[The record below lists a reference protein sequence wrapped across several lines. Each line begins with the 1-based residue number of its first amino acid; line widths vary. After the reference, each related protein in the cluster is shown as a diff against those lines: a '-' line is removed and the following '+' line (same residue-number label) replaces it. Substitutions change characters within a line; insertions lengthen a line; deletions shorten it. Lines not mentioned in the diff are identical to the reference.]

1 MKFICSLFVIFIL
14 ISCSDNISLMN
25 PPKPEKIPFVLEKHG
40 DVRTDY
46 YYWLRDD
53 SRSDQKIINYLKDE
67 NIYSDLWFE
76 NNVDYQSSILNELIN
91 QLPDKEVS
99 FPVDNY
105 GISYFSKSYDSKQ
118 LDVYFRKIDNK
129 EEVIFDP
136 NTKFETQDYYQ
147 AGRVNPNPINT
158 IAAFSED
165 NDGRRKYIIK
175 FINLVTKE
183 LISDELQGTTGSVVW
198 NNAGDTVYYLKKDPI
213 TLITNKV
220 YKHVIGDTQDK
231 DTLVYEEVDPEFS
244 ININKSTSKDF
255 LMINI
260 EKTNS
265 NEIKIVDL
273 NINKKNLYTFLPRE
287 ENHLY
292 RIDHI
297 ESYFYI
303 RSNSNSPNYKIMVT
317 ESKSLTNINDADEI
331 ISHNEDIYIQDFL
344 ITRDFLLLEIRTNG
358 LPGIRTYDKTTL
370 KHRDI
375 NFKDQSYYASLL
387 SSRYAEYDKNIIHY
401 YYSSLNTPPAIYSV
415 DLLSDKSLKVWQKE
429 IINFDES
436 EYEIKR
442 LFNEVRDGTMVPST
456 LVYKKGND
464 FKRPI
469 LFYGYGS
476 YGNNTES
483 SFRESL
489 IPLLNRGFIIAYLN
503 IRGGGEMGKYWYE
516 EGRMLNKMN
525 TFFDFND
532 SVKALLEKGY
542 GDKNN
547 VFARGGSAGGLLMG
561 AIINL
566 EPELYSGV
574 ISGVPFVD
582 VLTTMS
588 DPTIPLTTFEYDE
601 WGNPDNYDEYFY
613 MKKYSPYDKIES
625 LNYPAVLVT
634 SSLFDSQV
642 QYFEPAKYVP
652 KLREYSTSDNPIL
665 LKMNLIGGHGGKSG
679 RINSFEERSLEASFL
694 LNLVKKADQS

>member
-292 RIDHI
+292 RIDHV

-442 LFNEVRDGTMVPST
+442 VFNEVRDGTMVPST

-489 IPLLNRGFIIAYLN
+489 IPLLNRGFIISYLN

-613 MKKYSPYDKIES
+613 MKKYSPYDNIES

>member
-67 NIYSDLWFE
+67 NTYSDLWFK
-76 NNVDYQSSILNELIN
+76 NKVDYQSSILNELIN

-99 FPVDNY
+99 FPVDNN

-129 EEVIFDP
+129 EEVILDP
-136 NTKFETQDYYQ
+136 NAKFETQEYYQ

-175 FINLVTKE
+175 FINLTTKQ

-198 NNAGDTVYYLKKDPI
+198 NNSGNTVYYLKKDPI

-220 YKHVIGDTQDK
+220 YKHVIGDPQDK
-231 DTLVYEEVDPEFS
+231 DTLVYEEVDQEFS
-244 ININKSTSKDF
+244 INIYKSTSKKF

-273 NINKKNLYTFLPRE
+273 NNNKKNLNTFLPRE

-292 RIDHI
+292 RIDHV

-303 RSNSNSPNYKIMVT
+303 RSNSNSPNYKLMVS
-317 ESKSLTNINDADEI
+317 ESGSLTNINQADEI

-344 ITRDFLLLEIRTNG
+344 ITKDFLLLEIRTNG

-375 NFKDQSYYASLL
+375 NFKDESYYASLL

-415 DLLSDKSLKVWQKE
+415 DLLSNNPLKVWQKE
-429 IINFDES
+429 IINFDEN

-442 LFNEVRDGTMVPST
+442 VFNEVRDGTMVPST

-613 MKKYSPYDKIES
+613 MKKYSPYDNIES

>member
-1 MKFICSLFVIFIL
+1 
-14 ISCSDNISLMN
+14 MN

-67 NIYSDLWFE
+67 NMYSDLWFE

-292 RIDHI
+292 RIDHV

-613 MKKYSPYDKIES
+613 MKKYSPYDNIES

-652 KLREYSTSDNPIL
+652 KLREYSKSDNPIL

>member
-1 MKFICSLFVIFIL
+1 
-14 ISCSDNISLMN
+14 MN

-67 NIYSDLWFE
+67 NTYSDLWFK
-76 NNVDYQSSILNELIN
+76 NKVDYQSSILNELIN

-99 FPVDNY
+99 FPVDNN

-129 EEVIFDP
+129 EEVILDP
-136 NTKFETQDYYQ
+136 NAKFETQEYYQ

-175 FINLVTKE
+175 FINLTTKQ

-198 NNAGDTVYYLKKDPI
+198 NNSGNTVYYLKKDPI

-220 YKHVIGDTQDK
+220 YKHVIGDPQDK
-231 DTLVYEEVDPEFS
+231 DTLVYEEVDQEFS
-244 ININKSTSKDF
+244 INIYKSTSKKF

-273 NINKKNLYTFLPRE
+273 NNNKKNLNTFLPRE

-292 RIDHI
+292 RIDHV

-303 RSNSNSPNYKIMVT
+303 RSNSNSPNYKLMVS
-317 ESKSLTNINDADEI
+317 ESGSLTNINQADEI

-344 ITRDFLLLEIRTNG
+344 ITKDFLLLEIRTNG

-375 NFKDQSYYASLL
+375 NFKDESYYASLL

-415 DLLSDKSLKVWQKE
+415 DLLSNNPLKVWQKE
-429 IINFDES
+429 IINFDEN

-442 LFNEVRDGTMVPST
+442 VFNEVRDGTMVPST

-613 MKKYSPYDKIES
+613 MKKYSPYDNIES

>member
-129 EEVIFDP
+129 EEVVLDP
-136 NTKFETQDYYQ
+136 NIKFETQDYYQ

-198 NNAGDTVYYLKKDPI
+198 NNSGDTVYYLKKDPI

-292 RIDHI
+292 RIDHV

-317 ESKSLTNINDADEI
+317 ESKSLTNINEADEI

-613 MKKYSPYDKIES
+613 MKKYSPYDNIES

>member
-1 MKFICSLFVIFIL
+1 
-14 ISCSDNISLMN
+14 MN

-67 NIYSDLWFE
+67 NTYSDLWFK
-76 NNVDYQSSILNELIN
+76 NKVDYQSSILNELIN
-91 QLPDKEVS
+91 QLPDEEVS
-99 FPVDNY
+99 FPVDNN

-129 EEVIFDP
+129 EEVILDP
-136 NTKFETQDYYQ
+136 NAKFETQEYYQ

-175 FINLVTKE
+175 FINLTTKQ

-198 NNAGDTVYYLKKDPI
+198 NNSGNTVYYLKKDPI

-220 YKHVIGDTQDK
+220 YKHVIGDPQDK
-231 DTLVYEEVDPEFS
+231 DTLVYEEVDQEFS
-244 ININKSTSKDF
+244 INIYKSTSKKF

-273 NINKKNLYTFLPRE
+273 NNNKKNLNTFLPRE

-292 RIDHI
+292 RIDHV

-303 RSNSNSPNYKIMVT
+303 RSNSNSPNYKLMVS
-317 ESKSLTNINDADEI
+317 ESGSLTNINQADEI

-344 ITRDFLLLEIRTNG
+344 ITKDFLLLEIRTNG

-375 NFKDQSYYASLL
+375 NFKDESYYASLL
-387 SSRYAEYDKNIIHY
+387 SSRYAEYDKNIVHY

-415 DLLSDKSLKVWQKE
+415 DLLSNNSLKVWQKE
-429 IINFDES
+429 IINFDEN

-442 LFNEVRDGTMVPST
+442 VFNEVRDGTMVPST

-566 EPELYSGV
+566 KPELYSGV

-613 MKKYSPYDKIES
+613 MKKYSPYDNIES

>member
-1 MKFICSLFVIFIL
+1 MKFIYSLFVIFIL

-67 NIYSDLWFE
+67 NIYSDLWFK
-76 NNVDYQSSILNELIN
+76 NKLDYQSSILNELIN

-105 GISYFSKSYDSKQ
+105 GISYFSRSYDSKQ

-129 EEVIFDP
+129 EEVILDP
-136 NTKFETQDYYQ
+136 NTKFEKQEYYQ

-165 NDGRRKYIIK
+165 NNGRRKYIIK
-175 FINLVTKE
+175 FINLATKE
-183 LISDELQGTTGSVVW
+183 LIGDELQGTTGSVVW

-220 YKHVIGDTQDK
+220 YKHVIGDPQDK
-231 DTLVYEEVDPEFS
+231 DTLVYEEVDQEFS
-244 ININKSTSKDF
+244 INIYKSTSKEF

-265 NEIKIVDL
+265 NEIKIIDL
-273 NINKKNLYTFLPRE
+273 NDNKKNLNTFLPRE

-292 RIDHI
+292 RIDHV

-317 ESKSLTNINDADEI
+317 ESGSLTNINEADEI

-375 NFKDQSYYASLL
+375 NFKDESYYASLL

-415 DLLSDKSLKVWQKE
+415 DLLSDNSLKVWQKE
-429 IINFDES
+429 IINFDENK
-436 EYEIKR
+436 YEIKR
-442 LFNEVRDGTMVPST
+442 VFNEVRDGTMVPST
-456 LVYKKGND
+456 LVYKKSND

-532 SVKALLEKGY
+532 SVKAILKKGY

-613 MKKYSPYDKIES
+613 MKKYSPYDNIES

-679 RINSFEERSLEASFL
+679 RVNSFEERSIEASFL

>member
-129 EEVIFDP
+129 EEVVLDP

-183 LISDELQGTTGSVVW
+183 LISDELQGTSGSVVW
-198 NNAGDTVYYLKKDPI
+198 NNSGDTVYYLKKDPI

-292 RIDHI
+292 RIDHV

-317 ESKSLTNINDADEI
+317 ESKSLTNINEADEI

-613 MKKYSPYDKIES
+613 MKKYSPYDNIES

>member
-1 MKFICSLFVIFIL
+1 MKFIYSLFVIFIL

-67 NIYSDLWFE
+67 NIYSDLWFK
-76 NNVDYQSSILNELIN
+76 NKLDYQSSILNELIN

-105 GISYFSKSYDSKQ
+105 GISYFSRSYDSKQ

-129 EEVIFDP
+129 EEVILDP
-136 NTKFETQDYYQ
+136 NTKFEKQEYYQ

-165 NDGRRKYIIK
+165 NNGRRKYIIK
-175 FINLVTKE
+175 FINLATKE
-183 LISDELQGTTGSVVW
+183 LIGDELQGTTGSVVW

-220 YKHVIGDTQDK
+220 YKHVIGDPQDK
-231 DTLVYEEVDPEFS
+231 DTLVYEEVDQEFS
-244 ININKSTSKDF
+244 INIYKSTSKEF

-265 NEIKIVDL
+265 NEIKIIDL
-273 NINKKNLYTFLPRE
+273 NDNKKNLNTFLPRE

-292 RIDHI
+292 RIDHV

-317 ESKSLTNINDADEI
+317 ESGSLTNINEADEI

-375 NFKDQSYYASLL
+375 NFKDESYYASLL

-415 DLLSDKSLKVWQKE
+415 DLLSDNSLKVWQKE
-429 IINFDES
+429 IINFDENK
-436 EYEIKR
+436 YEIKR
-442 LFNEVRDGTMVPST
+442 VFNEVRDGTMVPST
-456 LVYKKGND
+456 LVYKKSND

-613 MKKYSPYDKIES
+613 MKKYSPYDNIES

-679 RINSFEERSLEASFL
+679 RVNSFEERSIEASFL

>member
-118 LDVYFRKIDNK
+118 LDVYFRKIYNK

-198 NNAGDTVYYLKKDPI
+198 NNSGDTVYYLKKDPI

-292 RIDHI
+292 RIDHV

-317 ESKSLTNINDADEI
+317 ESKSLNNINEADEI

-613 MKKYSPYDKIES
+613 MKKYSPYDNIES

>member
-129 EEVIFDP
+129 EEVVLDP

-198 NNAGDTVYYLKKDPI
+198 NNSGDTVYYLKKDPI

-292 RIDHI
+292 RIDHV

-317 ESKSLTNINDADEI
+317 ESKSLNNINEADEI

-613 MKKYSPYDKIES
+613 MKKYSPYDNIES

>member
-1 MKFICSLFVIFIL
+1 MKFICSLLVIFIL

-67 NIYSDLWFE
+67 NIYSDLWFK

-118 LDVYFRKIDNK
+118 LDVYFRKIDSK
-129 EEVIFDP
+129 EEVILDP
-136 NTKFETQDYYQ
+136 NIKFETQEYYQ

-175 FINLVTKE
+175 FINLTTKE

-220 YKHVIGDTQDK
+220 YKHVIGDPQDK
-231 DTLVYEEVDPEFS
+231 DTLVYEEDDPEFS

-273 NINKKNLYTFLPRE
+273 NNNKKNLYTFLPRE

-292 RIDHI
+292 RIDHV

-303 RSNSNSPNYKIMVT
+303 RSNSKSPNYKIMVT
-317 ESKSLTNINDADEI
+317 ESKSLTNINQADEI

-344 ITRDFLLLEIRTNG
+344 ITRDFLLLDIRTNG

-415 DLLSDKSLKVWQKE
+415 DLLSDSTSKVWQKE
-429 IINFDES
+429 IINFDEN

-613 MKKYSPYDKIES
+613 MKKYSPYDNIES

>member
-129 EEVIFDP
+129 EEVILDP

-198 NNAGDTVYYLKKDPI
+198 NNSGDTVYYLKKDPI

-292 RIDHI
+292 RIDHV

-317 ESKSLTNINDADEI
+317 ESKSLNNINEADEI

-613 MKKYSPYDKIES
+613 MKKYSPYDNIES

-679 RINSFEERSLEASFL
+679 RINSFEERSIEASFL

>member
-53 SRSDQKIINYLKDE
+53 SRSDRKIINYLKDE
-67 NIYSDLWFE
+67 NTYSDLWFK
-76 NNVDYQSSILNELIN
+76 NKVDYQSSILNELIN

-198 NNAGDTVYYLKKDPI
+198 NNSGDTVYYLKKDPI

-273 NINKKNLYTFLPRE
+273 NNNKKNLKTFLPRE

-292 RIDHI
+292 RIDHV

-303 RSNSNSPNYKIMVT
+303 RSNSNSPNYKLMVS
-317 ESKSLTNINDADEI
+317 ESGSLTNINQADEI

-613 MKKYSPYDKIES
+613 MKKYSPYDNIES

>member
-118 LDVYFRKIDNK
+118 LDVYFRKINNK

-183 LISDELQGTTGSVVW
+183 LINDELQGTTGSVVW
-198 NNAGDTVYYLKKDPI
+198 NNSGDTVYYLKKDPI

-220 YKHVIGDTQDK
+220 YKHVIGDPQDK
-231 DTLVYEEVDPEFS
+231 DTLVYEEFDPEFS
-244 ININKSTSKDF
+244 INIDKSTSKEF
-255 LMINI
+255 LIINI

-265 NEIKIVDL
+265 NEIKNIDL

-292 RIDHI
+292 RIDHV

-317 ESKSLTNINDADEI
+317 ESKSLTNINEADEI

-375 NFKDQSYYASLL
+375 NFKDESYYASLL

-613 MKKYSPYDKIES
+613 MKKYSPYDNIES

>member
-292 RIDHI
+292 RIDHV

-317 ESKSLTNINDADEI
+317 ESKSLTNINEADEI

-442 LFNEVRDGTMVPST
+442 VFNEVRDGTMVPST

-489 IPLLNRGFIIAYLN
+489 IPLLNRGFIISYLN

-613 MKKYSPYDKIES
+613 MKKYSPYDNIES

>member
-67 NIYSDLWFE
+67 NTYSDLWFK
-76 NNVDYQSSILNELIN
+76 NKVDYQSSILNELIN
-91 QLPDKEVS
+91 QLPDKEIS
-99 FPVDNY
+99 FPVDNN

-129 EEVIFDP
+129 EEVILDP
-136 NTKFETQDYYQ
+136 NTKFETQEYYQ

-175 FINLVTKE
+175 FINLTTKQ

-198 NNAGDTVYYLKKDPI
+198 NNSGDTVYYLKKDPI

-220 YKHVIGDTQDK
+220 YKHVIGDPQDK
-231 DTLVYEEVDPEFS
+231 DTLVYEEVDQEFS
-244 ININKSTSKDF
+244 INIYKSTSKKF

-273 NINKKNLYTFLPRE
+273 NNNKKNLSTFLPRE

-292 RIDHI
+292 RIDHV

-303 RSNSNSPNYKIMVT
+303 RSNSNSPNYKLMVT
-317 ESKSLTNINDADEI
+317 ESGSLTNINEADEI

-344 ITRDFLLLEIRTNG
+344 ITKDFLLLEIRTNG
-358 LPGIRTYDKTTL
+358 LPGIRTYDKRTL

-375 NFKDQSYYASLL
+375 SFKDGSYYASLL

-415 DLLSDKSLKVWQKE
+415 DLLSNNSLKVWQKE
-429 IINFDES
+429 IINFDEN

-442 LFNEVRDGTMVPST
+442 VFNEVRDGTMVPST

-566 EPELYSGV
+566 EPDIYSGV

-613 MKKYSPYDKIES
+613 MKKYSPYDNIES

>member
-198 NNAGDTVYYLKKDPI
+198 NNSGDTVYYLKKDPI

-292 RIDHI
+292 RIDHV

-317 ESKSLTNINDADEI
+317 ESKSLTNINEADEI

-613 MKKYSPYDKIES
+613 MKKYSPYDNIES

>member
-292 RIDHI
+292 RIDHV

-442 LFNEVRDGTMVPST
+442 VFNEVRDGTMVPST
-456 LVYKKGND
+456 LVYKKGID

-489 IPLLNRGFIIAYLN
+489 IPLLNRGFIISYLN

-613 MKKYSPYDKIES
+613 MKKYSPYDNIES

-652 KLREYSTSDNPIL
+652 KLREYSKSDNPIL

>member
-1 MKFICSLFVIFIL
+1 
-14 ISCSDNISLMN
+14 MN
-25 PPKPEKIPFVLEKHG
+25 PPKPDKIPFVLEKHG

-67 NIYSDLWFE
+67 NIYSDLWFK
-76 NNVDYQSSILNELIN
+76 NKVDYQSSILNELIN

-99 FPVDNY
+99 FPVDNN

-118 LDVYFRKIDNK
+118 LDVYFRKIDSK

-136 NTKFETQDYYQ
+136 NLKFETQEYYQ

-175 FINLVTKE
+175 FINLVNKQ

-220 YKHVIGDTQDK
+220 YKHVIGDPQDK
-231 DTLVYEEVDPEFS
+231 DTLVYEEFDPEFS
-244 ININKSTSKDF
+244 INIDKSTSKEF
-255 LMINI
+255 LIINI

-273 NINKKNLYTFLPRE
+273 NNNKKNISTFLPRE

-292 RIDHI
+292 RIDHV
-297 ESYFYI
+297 ESYFYV
-303 RSNSNSPNYKIMVT
+303 RSNSNSPNYKLMVT
-317 ESKSLTNINDADEI
+317 ESGSLTNINEADEI

-344 ITRDFLLLEIRTNG
+344 ITKDFLLLEIRTNG
-358 LPGIRTYDKTTL
+358 LPGIRTYDKRTL

-375 NFKDQSYYASLL
+375 SFKDESYYASLL

-415 DLLSDKSLKVWQKE
+415 DLLSDNSLKVWQKE
-429 IINFDES
+429 IINFDEK

-442 LFNEVRDGTMVPST
+442 VFNEVRDGTMVPST

-532 SVKALLEKGY
+532 SVKVLLGKGY

-601 WGNPDNYDEYFY
+601 WGNPDNYEEYFY
-613 MKKYSPYDKIES
+613 MKKYSPYDNIES

-679 RINSFEERSLEASFL
+679 KINSFEERSLEASFL

>member
-1 MKFICSLFVIFIL
+1 
-14 ISCSDNISLMN
+14 MN
-25 PPKPEKIPFVLEKHG
+25 PPKPDKIPFVLEKHG

-67 NIYSDLWFE
+67 NIYSDLWFK
-76 NNVDYQSSILNELIN
+76 NKVDYQSSILNELIN

-99 FPVDNY
+99 FPVDNN

-118 LDVYFRKIDNK
+118 LDVYFRKIDSK

-136 NTKFETQDYYQ
+136 NLKFETQEYYQ

-175 FINLVTKE
+175 FINLVNKQ
-183 LISDELQGTTGSVVW
+183 LISDQLQGTTGSVVW

-220 YKHVIGDTQDK
+220 YKHVIGDPQDK
-231 DTLVYEEVDPEFS
+231 DTLVYEEFDPEFS
-244 ININKSTSKDF
+244 INIDKSTSKEF
-255 LMINI
+255 LIINI

-273 NINKKNLYTFLPRE
+273 NNNKKNISTFLPRE

-292 RIDHI
+292 RIDHV
-297 ESYFYI
+297 ESYFYV
-303 RSNSNSPNYKIMVT
+303 RSNSNSPNYKLMVT
-317 ESKSLTNINDADEI
+317 ESGSLTNINEADEI

-344 ITRDFLLLEIRTNG
+344 ITKDFLLLEIRTNG
-358 LPGIRTYDKTTL
+358 LPGIRTYDKRTL

-375 NFKDQSYYASLL
+375 SFKDESYYASLL

-415 DLLSDKSLKVWQKE
+415 DLLSDNSLKVWQKE
-429 IINFDES
+429 IINFDEK

-442 LFNEVRDGTMVPST
+442 VFNEVRDGTMVPSS

-532 SVKALLEKGY
+532 SVKVLLGKGY

-601 WGNPDNYDEYFY
+601 WGNPDNYEEYFY
-613 MKKYSPYDKIES
+613 MKKYSPYDNIES

-679 RINSFEERSLEASFL
+679 KINSFEERSLEASFL

>member
-198 NNAGDTVYYLKKDPI
+198 NNSGDTVYYLKKDPI

-287 ENHLY
+287 EDHLY
-292 RIDHI
+292 RIDHV

-317 ESKSLTNINDADEI
+317 ESKSLTNINQADEI

-344 ITRDFLLLEIRTNG
+344 ITKDFLLLEIRTNG

-375 NFKDQSYYASLL
+375 NFKDESYYASLL

-613 MKKYSPYDKIES
+613 MKKYSPYDNIES

>member
-1 MKFICSLFVIFIL
+1 
-14 ISCSDNISLMN
+14 MN
-25 PPKPEKIPFVLEKHG
+25 PPKPDKIPFVLEKHG

-67 NIYSDLWFE
+67 NIYSDLWFK
-76 NNVDYQSSILNELIN
+76 NKVDYQSSILNELIN

-99 FPVDNY
+99 FPVDNN

-118 LDVYFRKIDNK
+118 LDVYFRKIDSK

-136 NTKFETQDYYQ
+136 NLKFETQEYYQ

-175 FINLVTKE
+175 FINLVNKQ

-220 YKHVIGDTQDK
+220 YKHVIGDPQDK
-231 DTLVYEEVDPEFS
+231 DTLVYEEFDPEFS
-244 ININKSTSKDF
+244 INIDKSTSKEF
-255 LMINI
+255 LIINI

-273 NINKKNLYTFLPRE
+273 NNNKKNISTFLPRE

-292 RIDHI
+292 RIDHV
-297 ESYFYI
+297 ESYFYV
-303 RSNSNSPNYKIMVT
+303 RSNSNSPNYKLMVT
-317 ESKSLTNINDADEI
+317 ESGSLTNINEADEI

-344 ITRDFLLLEIRTNG
+344 ITKDFLLLEIRTNG
-358 LPGIRTYDKTTL
+358 LPGIRTYDKRTL

-375 NFKDQSYYASLL
+375 SFKDESYYASLL

-415 DLLSDKSLKVWQKE
+415 DLLSDNSLKVWQKE
-429 IINFDES
+429 IINFDEK

-442 LFNEVRDGTMVPST
+442 VFNEVRDGTMVPST

-532 SVKALLEKGY
+532 SVKVLLGKGY

-601 WGNPDNYDEYFY
+601 WGNPDNYEEYFY
-613 MKKYSPYDKIES
+613 MKKYSPYDNIES

-652 KLREYSTSDNPIL
+652 KLREYSTSNNPIL

-679 RINSFEERSLEASFL
+679 KINSFEERSLEASFL

>member
-198 NNAGDTVYYLKKDPI
+198 NNSGDTVYYLKKDPI

-287 ENHLY
+287 EDHLY
-292 RIDHI
+292 RIDHV

-317 ESKSLTNINDADEI
+317 ESKSLTNINEADEI

-613 MKKYSPYDKIES
+613 MKKYSPYDNIES

>member
-67 NIYSDLWFE
+67 NMYSDLWFE

-613 MKKYSPYDKIES
+613 MKKYSPYDNIES

-652 KLREYSTSDNPIL
+652 KLREYSKSDNPIL

>member
-118 LDVYFRKIDNK
+118 LDVYFRKINNK

-198 NNAGDTVYYLKKDPI
+198 NNSGDTVYYLKKDPI

-220 YKHVIGDTQDK
+220 YKHVIGDPQDK
-231 DTLVYEEVDPEFS
+231 DTLVYEEFDPEFS
-244 ININKSTSKDF
+244 INIDKSTSKEF
-255 LMINI
+255 LIINI

-292 RIDHI
+292 RIDHV

-317 ESKSLTNINDADEI
+317 ESKSLTNINEADEI

-358 LPGIRTYDKTTL
+358 LPGIRAYDKTTL
-370 KHRDI
+370 KHQDI

-387 SSRYAEYDKNIIHY
+387 SSKYAEYDKNIIHY

-613 MKKYSPYDKIES
+613 MKKYSPYDNIES

>member
-129 EEVIFDP
+129 EEVILDP

-317 ESKSLTNINDADEI
+317 ESKSLTNINEADEI

-415 DLLSDKSLKVWQKE
+415 DLLSDKAIKVWQKE

-442 LFNEVRDGTMVPST
+442 VFNEVRDGTMVPST
-456 LVYKKGND
+456 LVYKKDND

-613 MKKYSPYDKIES
+613 MKKYSPYDNIKS

>member
-1 MKFICSLFVIFIL
+1 
-14 ISCSDNISLMN
+14 MN

-67 NIYSDLWFE
+67 NTYSDLWFK
-76 NNVDYQSSILNELIN
+76 NKVDYQSSILNELIN

-99 FPVDNY
+99 FPVDNN

-129 EEVIFDP
+129 EEVILDP
-136 NTKFETQDYYQ
+136 NAKFETQEYYQ

-175 FINLVTKE
+175 FINLTTKQ

-198 NNAGDTVYYLKKDPI
+198 NNSGNKVYYLKKDPI

-220 YKHVIGDTQDK
+220 YKHVIGDPQDK
-231 DTLVYEEVDPEFS
+231 DTLVYEEVDQEFS
-244 ININKSTSKDF
+244 INIYKSTSKKF

-273 NINKKNLYTFLPRE
+273 NNNKKNLSTFLPRE

-292 RIDHI
+292 RIDHV

-303 RSNSNSPNYKIMVT
+303 RSNSNSPNYKLMVT
-317 ESKSLTNINDADEI
+317 ESGSLTNINEADEI

-344 ITRDFLLLEIRTNG
+344 ITKDFLLLEIRTNG

-375 NFKDQSYYASLL
+375 SFKDESYYASLL
-387 SSRYAEYDKNIIHY
+387 SSRYAEYDKNIVHY

-415 DLLSDKSLKVWQKE
+415 DLLSNNSLKVWQKE
-429 IINFDES
+429 IINFDEN

-442 LFNEVRDGTMVPST
+442 VFNEVRDGTMVPST

-566 EPELYSGV
+566 KPELYSGV

-588 DPTIPLTTFEYDE
+588 DPSIPLTTFEYDE

-613 MKKYSPYDKIES
+613 MKKYSPYDNIES

>member
-129 EEVIFDP
+129 EEVVLDP

-198 NNAGDTVYYLKKDPI
+198 NNSGDTVYYLKKDPI

-292 RIDHI
+292 RIDHV

-317 ESKSLTNINDADEI
+317 ESKSLTNINEADEI

-613 MKKYSPYDKIES
+613 MKKYSPYDNIES

>member
-129 EEVIFDP
+129 EEVVLDP

-198 NNAGDTVYYLKKDPI
+198 NNSGDTVYYLKKDPI

-292 RIDHI
+292 RIDHV

-317 ESKSLTNINDADEI
+317 ESKSLTNINEADEI

-613 MKKYSPYDKIES
+613 MKKYSPYDNIES

-679 RINSFEERSLEASFL
+679 RINSFEERSIEASFL

>member
-1 MKFICSLFVIFIL
+1 MKFIHSLFVIFIL

-67 NIYSDLWFE
+67 NMYSDLWFE

-613 MKKYSPYDKIES
+613 MKKYSPYDNIES

>member
-1 MKFICSLFVIFIL
+1 MKFIYSLFVIFIL

-129 EEVIFDP
+129 EEVILDP

-317 ESKSLTNINDADEI
+317 ESKSLTNINEADEI

-415 DLLSDKSLKVWQKE
+415 DLLSDKAIKVWQKE

-442 LFNEVRDGTMVPST
+442 VFNEVRDGTMVPST
-456 LVYKKGND
+456 LVYKKDND

-613 MKKYSPYDKIES
+613 MKKYSPYDNIKS

-679 RINSFEERSLEASFL
+679 RINSFEERSLEVSFL

>member
-1 MKFICSLFVIFIL
+1 
-14 ISCSDNISLMN
+14 MN
-25 PPKPEKIPFVLEKHG
+25 PPKPDKIPFVLEKHG

-67 NIYSDLWFE
+67 NIYSDLWFK
-76 NNVDYQSSILNELIN
+76 NKVDYQSSILNELIN

-99 FPVDNY
+99 FPVDNN

-118 LDVYFRKIDNK
+118 LDVYFRKIDSK

-136 NTKFETQDYYQ
+136 NLKFETQEYYQ

-175 FINLVTKE
+175 FINLVNKQ

-220 YKHVIGDTQDK
+220 YKHVIGDPQDK
-231 DTLVYEEVDPEFS
+231 DTLVYEEFDPEFS
-244 ININKSTSKDF
+244 INIDKSTSKEF
-255 LMINI
+255 LIINI

-273 NINKKNLYTFLPRE
+273 NNNKKNISTFLPRE

-292 RIDHI
+292 RIDHV
-297 ESYFYI
+297 ESYFYV
-303 RSNSNSPNYKIMVT
+303 RSNSNSPNYKLMVT
-317 ESKSLTNINDADEI
+317 ESGSLTNINEADEI

-344 ITRDFLLLEIRTNG
+344 ITKDFLLLEIRTNG
-358 LPGIRTYDKTTL
+358 LPGIRTYDKRTL

-375 NFKDQSYYASLL
+375 SFKDESYYASLL

-415 DLLSDKSLKVWQKE
+415 DLLSDNSLKVWQKE
-429 IINFDES
+429 IINFDEK

-442 LFNEVRDGTMVPST
+442 VFNEVRDGTMVPSS

-532 SVKALLEKGY
+532 SVKVLLGKGY

-566 EPELYSGV
+566 EPELYSGI

-613 MKKYSPYDKIES
+613 MKKYSPYDNIES

-652 KLREYSTSDNPIL
+652 KLREYSTSNNPIL

-679 RINSFEERSLEASFL
+679 KINSFEERSLEASFL

>member
-198 NNAGDTVYYLKKDPI
+198 NNSGDTVYYLKKDPI

-292 RIDHI
+292 RIDHV

-317 ESKSLTNINDADEI
+317 ESKSLTNINEADEI

-613 MKKYSPYDKIES
+613 MKKYSPYDNIES

-679 RINSFEERSLEASFL
+679 RINSFEERSIEASFL

>member
-67 NIYSDLWFE
+67 NMYSDLWFE

-292 RIDHI
+292 RIDHV

-613 MKKYSPYDKIES
+613 MKKYSPYDNIES

-652 KLREYSTSDNPIL
+652 KLREYSKSDNPIL

>member
-1 MKFICSLFVIFIL
+1 
-14 ISCSDNISLMN
+14 MN

-67 NIYSDLWFE
+67 NTYSDLWFK
-76 NNVDYQSSILNELIN
+76 NKVDYQSSILNELIN

-99 FPVDNY
+99 FPVDNN

-129 EEVIFDP
+129 EEVILDP
-136 NTKFETQDYYQ
+136 NAKFETQEYYQ

-175 FINLVTKE
+175 FINLTTKQ

-198 NNAGDTVYYLKKDPI
+198 NNSGNKVYYLKKDPI

-220 YKHVIGDTQDK
+220 YKHVIGDPQDK
-231 DTLVYEEVDPEFS
+231 DTLVYEEVDQEFS
-244 ININKSTSKDF
+244 INIYKSTSKKF

-273 NINKKNLYTFLPRE
+273 NNNKKNLNTFLPRE

-292 RIDHI
+292 RIDHV

-303 RSNSNSPNYKIMVT
+303 RSNSNSPNYKLMVS
-317 ESKSLTNINDADEI
+317 ESGSLTNINQADEI

-344 ITRDFLLLEIRTNG
+344 ITKDFLLLEIRTNG

-375 NFKDQSYYASLL
+375 NFKDESYYASLL
-387 SSRYAEYDKNIIHY
+387 SSRYAEYDKNIVHY

-415 DLLSDKSLKVWQKE
+415 DLLSNNSLKVWQKE
-429 IINFDES
+429 IINFDEN

-442 LFNEVRDGTMVPST
+442 VFNEVRDGTMVPST

-613 MKKYSPYDKIES
+613 MKKYSPYDNIES

>member
-1 MKFICSLFVIFIL
+1 MKFICSLLVIFIL

-67 NIYSDLWFE
+67 NIYSDLWFK

-118 LDVYFRKIDNK
+118 LDVYFRKIDSK
-129 EEVIFDP
+129 EEVILDP
-136 NTKFETQDYYQ
+136 NIKFETQEYYQ

-175 FINLVTKE
+175 FINLTTKE

-220 YKHVIGDTQDK
+220 YKHVIGDPQDK
-231 DTLVYEEVDPEFS
+231 DTLVYEEDDPEFS

-273 NINKKNLYTFLPRE
+273 NNNKKNLYTFLPRE

-292 RIDHI
+292 RIDHV

-303 RSNSNSPNYKIMVT
+303 RSNSKSPNYKIMVT
-317 ESKSLTNINDADEI
+317 ESKSLTNINEADEI

-375 NFKDQSYYASLL
+375 NFKDESYYASLL

-442 LFNEVRDGTMVPST
+442 VFNEVRDGTMVPST

-613 MKKYSPYDKIES
+613 MKKYSPYDNIES

>member
-1 MKFICSLFVIFIL
+1 
-14 ISCSDNISLMN
+14 MN
-25 PPKPEKIPFVLEKHG
+25 PPKPDKIPFVLEKHG

-67 NIYSDLWFE
+67 NIYSDLWFK
-76 NNVDYQSSILNELIN
+76 NKVDYQSSILNELIN

-99 FPVDNY
+99 FPVDNN

-118 LDVYFRKIDNK
+118 LDVYFRKFDSK

-136 NTKFETQDYYQ
+136 NLKFETQEYYQ

-175 FINLVTKE
+175 FINLVNKQ

-220 YKHVIGDTQDK
+220 YKHVIGDPQDK
-231 DTLVYEEVDPEFS
+231 DTLVYEEFDPEFS
-244 ININKSTSKDF
+244 INIDKSTSKEF
-255 LMINI
+255 LIINI

-273 NINKKNLYTFLPRE
+273 NNNKKNISTFLPRE

-292 RIDHI
+292 RIDHV
-297 ESYFYI
+297 ESYFYV
-303 RSNSNSPNYKIMVT
+303 RSNSNSPNYKLMVT
-317 ESKSLTNINDADEI
+317 ESGSLTNINEADEI

-344 ITRDFLLLEIRTNG
+344 ITKDFLLLEIRTNG
-358 LPGIRTYDKTTL
+358 LPGIRTYDKRTL

-375 NFKDQSYYASLL
+375 SFKDESYYASLL

-415 DLLSDKSLKVWQKE
+415 DLLSDNSLKVWQKE
-429 IINFDES
+429 IINFDEK

-442 LFNEVRDGTMVPST
+442 VFNEVRDGTMVPST

-532 SVKALLEKGY
+532 SVKVLLGKGY

-601 WGNPDNYDEYFY
+601 WGNPDNYEEYFY
-613 MKKYSPYDKIES
+613 MKKYSPYDNIES

-679 RINSFEERSLEASFL
+679 KINSFEERSLEASFL

>member
-67 NIYSDLWFE
+67 NTYSDLWFK
-76 NNVDYQSSILNELIN
+76 NKVDYQSSILNELIN

-129 EEVIFDP
+129 EEVILDP
-136 NTKFETQDYYQ
+136 NAKFETQEYYQ

-175 FINLVTKE
+175 FINLTTKQ

-198 NNAGDTVYYLKKDPI
+198 NNSGNTVYYLKKDPI

-220 YKHVIGDTQDK
+220 YKHVIGDPQDK
-231 DTLVYEEVDPEFS
+231 DTLVYEEVDQEFS
-244 ININKSTSKDF
+244 INIYKSTSKKF

-273 NINKKNLYTFLPRE
+273 NNNKKNLNTFLPRE

-292 RIDHI
+292 RIDHV

-303 RSNSNSPNYKIMVT
+303 RSNSNSPNYKLMVS
-317 ESKSLTNINDADEI
+317 ESGSLTNINQADEI

-344 ITRDFLLLEIRTNG
+344 ITKDFLLLEIRTNG

-375 NFKDQSYYASLL
+375 NFKDESYYASLL

-415 DLLSDKSLKVWQKE
+415 DLLSNNPLKVWQKE
-429 IINFDES
+429 IINFDEN

-442 LFNEVRDGTMVPST
+442 VFNEVRDGTMVPST

-613 MKKYSPYDKIES
+613 MKKYSPYDNIES

>member
-67 NIYSDLWFE
+67 NTYSDLWFK
-76 NNVDYQSSILNELIN
+76 NKVDYQSSILNELIN
-91 QLPDKEVS
+91 QLPDEEVS
-99 FPVDNY
+99 FPVDNN

-129 EEVIFDP
+129 EEVILDP
-136 NTKFETQDYYQ
+136 NAKFETQEYYQ

-175 FINLVTKE
+175 FINLTTKQ

-198 NNAGDTVYYLKKDPI
+198 NNSGNTIYYLKKDPI

-220 YKHVIGDTQDK
+220 YKHVIGDPQDK
-231 DTLVYEEVDPEFS
+231 DTLVYEEVDQEFS
-244 ININKSTSKDF
+244 INIYKSTSKKF

-273 NINKKNLYTFLPRE
+273 NNNKKNLNTFLPRE

-292 RIDHI
+292 RIDHV

-303 RSNSNSPNYKIMVT
+303 RSNSNSPNYKLMVS
-317 ESKSLTNINDADEI
+317 ESGSLTNINQADEI

-344 ITRDFLLLEIRTNG
+344 ITKDFLLLEIRTNG

-375 NFKDQSYYASLL
+375 NFKDESYYASLL
-387 SSRYAEYDKNIIHY
+387 SSRYAEYDKNIVHY

-415 DLLSDKSLKVWQKE
+415 DLLSNNSLKVWQKE
-429 IINFDES
+429 IINFDEN

-442 LFNEVRDGTMVPST
+442 VFNEVRDGTMVPST
-456 LVYKKGND
+456 LVYKKGNV

-483 SFRESL
+483 NFRESL

-613 MKKYSPYDKIES
+613 MKKYSPYDNIEF